1 MAIATSTAIALGGLA
16 VSAGSSI
23 KSFSDAGKQRKEQKK
38 AEAAAAEA
46 MAAARKK
53 LDVNM
58 YESLGINKEAYELAQ
73 NTMLAQGAQATEAAR
88 ESQRGVAA
96 TAGAVSQAMNEGAAG
111 LRTQMGTELMDI
123 QKTIAGEEANL
134 QKLRAN
140 LDVGEAEGAQQAAAD
155 AQRASAAAMAQ
166 GVQSATSAAQQ
177 GIELGVPLFGKTPSS
192 RAAAQ
197 IDSTAMGKKY
207 GLSQTDLQK
216 SIGAMGTVN
225 GVDLSRA
232 SSLSPSQYQD
242 FMGGLDVNTLRAVQQ
257 KLPTGLSSFMPGY
270 TPPSFG
276 TQAALPLPPALQYGY
291 NIPGLGGR

>member
-1 MAIATSTAIALGGLA
+1 MGVATAMAIGGLA
-16 VSAGSSI
+16 ISAASSA
-23 KSFSDAGKQRKEQKK
+23 KSFADAAKQKK
-38 AEAAAAEA
+38 AQKEAEAAGAAA

-88 ESQRGVAA
+88 ESERGVAA
-96 TAGAVSQAMNEGAAG
+96 TAGAVQQAVNEGAAG

-166 GVQSATSAAQQ
+166 GFQSATSALQQ
-177 GIELGVPLFGKTPSS
+177 GAEMVPLFQKTPSS

-270 TPPSFG
+270 TPPTLG

-291 NIPGLGGR
+291 NIPGLGG